1 MAFAR
6 KACVRECAE
15 SACARARRACRQA
28 ARHAAL
34 DSERVLL
41 ANRLCDL
48 SVKGGLFDG
57 LLPNLAQ
64 IYGLG
69 AAGPGDSTV

>member
-1 MAFAR
+1 MKACARMRWMWSVWGGRVQCRGGRAEWRAR

-28 ARHAAL
+28 APHAAL

-41 ANRLCDL
+41 ECVSLYL
-48 SVKGGLFDG
+48 S
-57 LLPNLAQ
+57 
-64 IYGLG
+64 
-69 AAGPGDSTV
+69 